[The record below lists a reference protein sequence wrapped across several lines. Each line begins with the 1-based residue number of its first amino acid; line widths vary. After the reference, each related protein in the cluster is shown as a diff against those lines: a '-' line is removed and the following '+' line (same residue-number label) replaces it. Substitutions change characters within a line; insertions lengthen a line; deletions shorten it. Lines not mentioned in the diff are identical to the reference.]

1 MPVVEKFLFDRIFDE
16 LEPIKVA
23 KPIDGGIEDKSL
35 LMPEPEIEIPT
46 YSEEDVAQ
54 ARQEG
59 LNAGKEEARAETLNG
74 IEMKISDSLDVIG
87 NRLANLNQIQAD
99 SIARISEDAASLAFA
114 VAKKIFPV
122 LNEKGALEEVT
133 TVIEDVLQRLVQEP
147 RISIKVA
154 IEQSEKIKE
163 RVDNYVQE
171 KGFDGN
177 ISVIGEENLS
187 LGDVTI
193 EWSDGSASRNS
204 ASLIEEIDDIIAQN
218 VGISA
223 VSEAQSIEDTPKY
236 TAEDVVLEPAG
247 DTNETADLSTEA
259 EREKTENSKQIETES
274 SSLAGDNDQE
284 GEDQA

>member
-1 MPVVEKFLFDRIFDE
+1 VVEKFLFDRIFDE

-218 VGISA
+218 LGISA

-259 EREKTENSKQIETES
+259 EREKTENSKKIETES

>member
-187 LGDVTI
+187 PGDVTI

-218 VGISA
+218 LGISA

>member
-187 LGDVTI
+187 PGDVTI

-284 GEDQA
+284 GEAQA

>member
-46 YSEEDVAQ
+46 YSEEDIAQ

-154 IEQSEKIKE
+154 IEQSGKIKE

-218 VGISA
+218 LGISA

-259 EREKTENSKQIETES
+259 EREKTENSKKIETES

>member
-218 VGISA
+218 LGISA

-259 EREKTENSKQIETES
+259 EREKTENSKKIETES

>member
-46 YSEEDVAQ
+46 YSEEDIAQ

-154 IEQSEKIKE
+154 IEQSGKIKE

-218 VGISA
+218 LGISA

>member
-187 LGDVTI
+187 PGDVTI

>member
-187 LGDVTI
+187 PGDVTI

-259 EREKTENSKQIETES
+259 EREKTENSKKIETES

>member
-46 YSEEDVAQ
+46 YSEEDIAQ

-218 VGISA
+218 LGISA

>member
-87 NRLANLNQIQAD
+87 NRLANLNQMQAD

-187 LGDVTI
+187 PGDVTI

-218 VGISA
+218 LGISA

>member
-46 YSEEDVAQ
+46 YSEEDIAQ

-187 LGDVTI
+187 PGDVTI

-218 VGISA
+218 LGISA

>member
-46 YSEEDVAQ
+46 YSEEDIAQ

-154 IEQSEKIKE
+154 IEQSGKIKE

-218 VGISA
+218 LGISA

-274 SSLAGDNDQE
+274 SSLGGDNDQE

>member
-218 VGISA
+218 LGISA

>member
-1 MPVVEKFLFDRIFDE
+1 M
-16 LEPIKVA
+16 
-23 KPIDGGIEDKSL
+23 
-35 LMPEPEIEIPT
+35 
-46 YSEEDVAQ
+46 
-54 ARQEG
+54 
-59 LNAGKEEARAETLNG
+59 
-74 IEMKISDSLDVIG
+74 
-87 NRLANLNQIQAD
+87 
-99 SIARISEDAASLAFA
+99 
-114 VAKKIFPV
+114 
-122 LNEKGALEEVT
+122 
-133 TVIEDVLQRLVQEP
+133 
-147 RISIKVA
+147 
-154 IEQSEKIKE
+154 
-163 RVDNYVQE
+163 QE

-177 ISVIGEENLS
+177 ISVIGEENLP

-218 VGISA
+218 LGISA

>member
-1 MPVVEKFLFDRIFDE
+1 
-16 LEPIKVA
+16 
-23 KPIDGGIEDKSL
+23 
-35 LMPEPEIEIPT
+35 MPEPEIEIPT

-218 VGISA
+218 LGISA

-259 EREKTENSKQIETES
+259 EREKTENSKKIETES